1 MINNLNFIY
10 PEIFISLSI
19 MFLLLLGAFKK
30 ESSGLIYNLSIVF
43 LIFTLALIFN
53 YPPQSNVN
61 LFNDSYKIDYFS
73 SFMKI
78 LTMCSGIFVLITS
91 SRYLKILTM
100 CSGIFVLIT
109 SSRYLKI
116 FKIFKIEY
124 SILILCSILGMMV
137 MISANDLIVFYI
149 GLELQSLALY
159 VLASFNRDQVKSS
172 EAGLKYFV
180 LSALSSGLLLYGC
193 SLIYGFTGSTN
204 FITISENINSTQF
217 GLTFGIVFILVGLA
231 FKISAVPFHMWAPDV
246 YEGSP
251 TSVTLFFAVVPKIAA
266 LTVFIR
272 FLYVPFINM
281 IDQWQIIIVF
291 LSIASMIFG
300 AVAAIGQK
308 NLKRLVA
315 YSSIGH
321 MGFALAGLASG
332 TNEGIQSSIIYISI
346 YLIMNLGLF
355 SCLFMMKRND
365 KYYENIDDLSGL
377 SKNHPLISLS
387 LLIILF
393 SLAGIP
399 PMAGFFAKF
408 YVFTAVVKE
417 SMYFLA
423 ITGLLSTVIAAF
435 YYLRIIKIIYFDPE
449 KEKYDTDYNIGL
461 KITLSLSTLLILL
474 YFIFPSTLVEIV
486 SRINII

>member
-1 MINNLNFIY
+1 MNNLNYLY

-19 MFLLLLGAFKK
+19 MFLLVIGVFKK
-30 ESSGLIYNLSIVF
+30 NSSTMIYNLSIIA
-43 LIFTLALIFN
+43 LICTLALILN
-53 YPPQSNVN
+53 YPIETNIY
-61 LFNDSYKIDYFS
+61 LFNDSYKIDYLS

-78 LTMCSGIFVLITS
+78 LTMISGIFVLITS
-91 SRYLKILTM
+91 SRYLKL
-100 CSGIFVLIT
+100 
-109 SSRYLKI
+109 
-116 FKIFKIEY
+116 FKIFQIEY
-124 SILILCSILGMMV
+124 SILILSSILGMMV
-137 MISANDLIVFYI
+137 MIGSHDLIVFYI

-159 VLASFNRDQVKSS
+159 VLASFNRDQIKSS

-193 SLIYGFTGSTN
+193 SLIYGFSNSTN
-204 FITISENINSTQF
+204 FIIISENINSNQYGF
-217 GLTFGIVFILVGLA
+217 TFGIVFILVGLA

-272 FLYVPFINM
+272 FLYIPFFNM
-281 IDQWQIIIVF
+281 IDQWQTIIIF
-291 LSIASMIFG
+291 LSISSMIFG

-308 NLKRLVA
+308 NLKRLIA

-321 MGFALAGLASG
+321 MGYALAGLSIG
-332 TNEGIQSSIIYISI
+332 TNEGIQSSISYIVI
-346 YLIMNLGLF
+346 YLVMNLGLF
-355 SCLFMMKRND
+355 TCLFMMKRNNE
-365 KYYENIDDLSGL
+365 YYEKIEDLSGL
-377 SKNHPLISLS
+377 SKNHPLLSVS

-408 YVFTAVVKE
+408 YVFTSVIQE

-423 ITGLLSTVIAAF
+423 ITGLFSAVISAF
-435 YYLRIIKIIYFDPE
+435 YYLRIIKIIYFDKEQE
-449 KEKYDTDYNIGL
+449 KFDTDHDIGL
-461 KITLSLSTLLILL
+461 KISLSISTLLILL
-474 YFIFPSTLVEIV
+474 YFIFPSKLLELVSKIYV
-486 SRINII
+486 I

>member
-91 SRYLKILTM
+91 SRYLKI
-100 CSGIFVLIT
+100 
-109 SSRYLKI
+109 
-116 FKIFKIEY
+116 FKIFQIEY

-137 MISANDLIVFYI
+137 MISSNDLIVFYI

-159 VLASFNRDQVKSS
+159 VLASFNREEIKSS

-193 SLIYGFTGSTN
+193 SLIYGFSSSTN
-204 FITISENINSTQF
+204 FIIISENIDTTQL
-217 GLTFGIVFILVGLA
+217 GLTLGIVFILVGLA

-272 FLYVPFINM
+272 ILYVPFINM
-281 IDQWQIIIVF
+281 IDQWQIIIIF

-321 MGFALAGLASG
+321 MGFALAGLSVG

-346 YLIMNLGLF
+346 YLVMNLGLF
-355 SCLFMMKRND
+355 CCLFMMKRND
-365 KYYENIDDLSGL
+365 QYYENIDDLSGL
-377 SKNHPLISLS
+377 SKKHPLISLS

-408 YVFTAVVKE
+408 YVFSAVIKE

-423 ITGLLSTVIAAF
+423 ITGLLATVISAF